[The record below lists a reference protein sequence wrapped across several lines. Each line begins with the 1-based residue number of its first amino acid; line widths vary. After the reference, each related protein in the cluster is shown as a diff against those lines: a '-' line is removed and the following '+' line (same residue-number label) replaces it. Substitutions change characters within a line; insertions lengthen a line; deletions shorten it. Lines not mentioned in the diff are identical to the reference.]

1 MTVVNVVTVTVQS
14 KAMEISNTTM
24 INILIIVCIIFIAFN
39 TNVASTFLRLLILF
53 ILTTMML
60 LKWRGCC

>member
-1 MTVVNVVTVTVQS
+1 MTVVNVVAVTVQS
-14 KAMEISNTTM
+14 KAMEISKTPM
-24 INILIIVCIIFIAFN
+24 INILIIVCIIFIVFN

-60 LKWRGCC
+60 LK